1 MAGAPEC
8 PPVVTLRGLGL
19 PIGQSVAPVHDST
32 ASSPDPKHGMRATQ
46 QFLLA
51 FPPWLILLG
60 ALTAIGPLATDLY
73 LPGLPAIERSLGAP
87 AGSVELT
94 LASFFIGLSLG
105 QLFYGPVS
113 DRFGRKRP
121 LYAGLLVFVAASI
134 GSALASTMTELIV
147 WRFAQGIGACA
158 GIVIPNA
165 IVRDRTSARESARAF
180 SLLMLVMGL
189 APILAP
195 LAGGALLGILG
206 WRGLFVVLGL
216 FASLC
221 LIAVHFRLA
230 ESHDTR
236 HAPPL
241 SLIGAMR
248 DYATLLHNRAF
259 LAYALS
265 GGLAMA
271 GMFAYVAGSP
281 FVLIELHRIPVE
293 HYGWVFGANALG
305 LIACSQLNARLLKTL
320 PASTLLRYALGVPA
334 VTGLTLA
341 SLSIADALTLP
352 LLLAGFFAFLAS
364 LGCIIPNAM
373 ACALATHGQQAGTA
387 AALASSLQFLCAT
400 FAGTLVSLLHDGS
413 DAPLSAIIA
422 ACGVGSWL
430 CHRGLIRHPAH
441 P

>member
-1 MAGAPEC
+1 
-8 PPVVTLRGLGL
+8 
-19 PIGQSVAPVHDST
+19 
-32 ASSPDPKHGMRATQ
+32 MRSAQ
-46 QFLLA
+46 RFVFE
-51 FPPWLILLG
+51 FPRWLILLG

-73 LPGLPAIERSLGAP
+73 LPGLPTIERSLSAP

-121 LYAGLLVFVAASI
+121 LYVGLLVFIAASL
-134 GSALASTMTELIV
+134 GSAIAATMTELV
-147 WRFAQGIGACA
+147 AWRFVQGIGACA

-189 APILAP
+189 APILSP
-195 LAGGALLGILG
+195 LAGGALLGLWG
-206 WRGLFVVLGL
+206 WRGLFVILGL

-221 LIAVHFRLA
+221 LVAVHFRLA

-236 HAPPL
+236 HAAPL
-241 SLIGAMR
+241 SLSGVMR
-248 DYATLLHNRAF
+248 DYGALLRNHAF

-281 FVLIELHRIPVE
+281 FVLIALHRIPVE
-293 HYGWVFGANALG
+293 HYGWYFGANAFG
-305 LIACSQLNARLLKTL
+305 LIACSQLNARLLKAF
-320 PASTLLRYALGVPA
+320 PASTLLRRALLVPA
-334 VTGLTLA
+334 ISGLTLA
-341 SLSIADALTLP
+341 ALSSTEVLTLP
-352 LLLAGFFAFLAS
+352 LLLGGFFAFLAS

-400 FAGTLVSLLHDGS
+400 LAGALVSLFHDGT
-413 DAPLSAIIA
+413 DQPLSAIIA
-422 ACGVGSWL
+422 ACGLGAWL
-430 CHRGLIRHPAH
+430 CHQLLLRHPVH